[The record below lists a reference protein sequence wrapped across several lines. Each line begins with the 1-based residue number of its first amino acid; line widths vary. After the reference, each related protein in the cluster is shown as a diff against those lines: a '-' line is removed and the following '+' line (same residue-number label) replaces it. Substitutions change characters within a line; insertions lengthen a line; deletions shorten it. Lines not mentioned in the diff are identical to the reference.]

1 MKLEVGI
8 SQLYFISVNLNIVLP
23 KSEIE
28 VVLWHLSSISAAVW
42 HINCLG
48 KWY

>member
-1 MKLEVGI
+1 MGI

-28 VVLWHLSSISAAVW
+28 IVLRHLSSISATVW
-42 HINCLG
+42 HVNCLG
-48 KWY
+48 